1 MCDLIP
7 DHVAPERLYF
17 EARRAALAPYA
28 AVAGLFGEILPIEAG
43 ANAKTL
49 REHTLRVA
57 ERAEAELADERP
69 RFIDGCAADWAT

>member
-1 MCDLIP
+1 M
-7 DHVAPERLYF
+7 AGQ
-17 EARRAALAPYA
+17 LAD
-28 AVAGLFGEILPIEAG
+28 ILLIEAG

-69 RFIDGCAADWAT
+69 CFIDGCPADWAT